1 MPRRAKQYFQCHV
14 ADFLSTTV
22 NAILVAGVYAT
33 MSYGLALIW
42 GVMKIINLSHAG
54 VLMLGAYS
62 TWWLNR
68 ATGVDPLLTM
78 PVTGAGFFLVG
89 MAIERL
95 LVRRLANAPPIS
107 TLLLLFGL
115 WLVMQNFAY
124 SAFTG
129 DTRSVLGP
137 YSQSNAQFG
146 PLTIPLTWLIVFVAG
161 LVILA
166 LLQFFLTRTMLGSA
180 IRALAQDR
188 DACRLVGI
196 DVERASMVAFGLGTA
211 LAAVAGALLSLLF
224 SFNPEFGGPFQ
235 LKSFAIIVLGGLESF
250 VGVAIAAVIVALAE
264 QWSVAFMPAAL
275 QNVVAFV
282 VLVVALVVLPGGI
295 MGALRNVN
303 WPPFASRS

>member
-68 ATGVDPLLTM
+68 TTGVDPLLTM